1 MQEEVINVEGEE
13 VLVRE
18 DTAKAHRFK
27 QFGYILSFVALVA
40 VIIVSILVLAG
51 GEASNN
57 ILPAANN
64 ANVGP

>member
-64 ANVGP
+64 ANMGP